1 MFPDLKQSQIQ
12 QAIYQYKNI
21 IHRIIINKVGFA
33 LFTNLVDYISNKQ
46 GLKC

>member
-21 IHRIIINKVGFA
+21 IHRIIINKVGFV
-33 LFTNLVDYISNKQ
+33 FFVDFLWLYQ
-46 GLKC
+46 